1 MCVCDSECRE
11 RHLAH
16 QRKLLEQIGTLG
28 QECHA
33 WREVSDRFPPAHM
46 LKYMRETDSC
56 GWGSSL
62 RDGVMGFDGHMN
74 FWQRLVF
81 LFTG

>member
-1 MCVCDSECRE
+1 MCICDSECRQ
-11 RHLAH
+11 RHIDH
-16 QRKLLEQIGTLG
+16 QKKLLEQIGTLG

-46 LKYMRETDSC
+46 IRYMNKTDAC
-56 GWGSSL
+56 GWGNSL
-62 RDGVMGFDGHMN
+62 RDGVLGFDERIN
-74 FWQRLVF
+74 FWKRLVF